1 MVEDYYTKEIRRTL
15 KMLKKAYREIKDV
28 RKQVKDLRDRVQVDS
43 YDQTFREICSRSVNM
58 NDFYRVNE
66 ILDLSANLLKPC
78 ITRLLPANEKKKV
91 VTVAE
96 MRKLQEQ
103 AKAVRRSNSNAET
116 WVFKS
121 YISLI
126 KNSLKHKFF
135 E

>member
-1 MVEDYYTKEIRRTL
+1 MTEVTTKEIRRTL
-15 KMLKKAYREIKDV
+15 KMLKKAYRDIKDV
-28 RKQVKDLRDRVQVDS
+28 RKEVKDLRDRVQKGS
-43 YDQTFREICSRSVNM
+43 YDQTLREIYSRSINM
-58 NDFYRVNE
+58 NDFYRVND
-66 ILDLSANLLKPC
+66 ILNLSANLLKPC
-78 ITRLLPANEKKKV
+78 ITRLLPANVKAKV
-91 VTVAE
+91 VVVAE

-121 YISLI
+121 YIALI